1 MNYKKEYLE
10 KINRLWK
17 KNYADLNF
25 MEVFINLPRISKK
38 EIKDMTN
45 DEILESMEKLSK
57 KIDRKTDTLKS
68 SKKLLDTIEKLWK
81 EEEPFGEFINKICEK
96 KNTDLSGSGDET
108 LIKHL
113 KNIEKEE
120 KNEAN

>member
-81 EEEPFGEFINKICEK
+81 EEERFGEFINTTWEK

-113 KNIEKEE
+113 ENIEKEGKDE
-120 KNEAN
+120 TN

>member
-81 EEEPFGEFINKICEK
+81 EEEPFGEFINTIWKK

-113 KNIEKEE
+113 ENIEKEE
-120 KNEAN
+120 KDETN

>member
-68 SKKLLDTIEKLWK
+68 SKRLLDTIEKLWK
-81 EEEPFGEFINKICEK
+81 EEEPFGKFINKICEK

-113 KNIEKEE
+113 ENIEKEE

>member
-81 EEEPFGEFINKICEK
+81 EEEPFGEFINTIWEK

-113 KNIEKEE
+113 ENIEKEE
-120 KNEAN
+120 KDETN

>member
-81 EEEPFGEFINKICEK
+81 EEKPFGEFINTIWEK

-120 KNEAN
+120 KDETN

>member
-1 MNYKKEYLE
+1 
-10 KINRLWK
+10 
-17 KNYADLNF
+17 
-25 MEVFINLPRISKK
+25 
-38 EIKDMTN
+38 MTN

-81 EEEPFGEFINKICEK
+81 EEKPFGEFINTIWEK

-120 KNEAN
+120 KDETN